1 MTYWAWVYLLSEM
14 RAFEAA
20 VVPTWTCPTG
30 DPMGEREMAAA
41 VLLLDAVEPT
51 DPCPKF
57 IGV

>member
-1 MTYWAWVYLLSEM
+1 MTYRAWVYLLSEM

-20 VVPTWTCPTG
+20 VEPARTCPTG
-30 DPMGEREMAAA
+30 ALMGEREMAAA
-41 VLLLDAVEPT
+41 LLLLDVVEPT